1 LKLNPLLE
9 EFLAASAAIVALL
22 TLVSLLYWLI
32 TGLSPWPE
40 IIVAQILIYA
50 SGAGVLTLTSPR
62 RRS

>member
-9 EFLAASAAIVALL
+9 ELLAASVAILALL

-32 TGLSPWPE
+32 TGLSPWPW
-40 IIVAQILIYA
+40 IVLAQALIYF
-50 SGAGVLTLTSPR
+50 SGIGVLTLTSPR